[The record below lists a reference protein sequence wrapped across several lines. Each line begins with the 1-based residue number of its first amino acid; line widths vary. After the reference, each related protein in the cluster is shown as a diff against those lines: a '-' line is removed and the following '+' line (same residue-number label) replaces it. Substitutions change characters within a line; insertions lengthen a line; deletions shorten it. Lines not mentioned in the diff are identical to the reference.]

1 VNAAVVTDRLLV
13 AAESRSAVVAA
24 DGLLAAFNDA
34 GVLTPVD
41 VLAAQTIARLL
52 GETDQQAVLAAALT
66 IRGTRF
72 GHVCMEVAALREA
85 VVVDGQEPEVVD
97 ALPWPDPD
105 VWPAAIAGSVLVGD
119 GTGDEPLAL
128 IDGRLYLERYLR
140 YEEQVAGLITERLR
154 RPTRPLPATAAD
166 MLDRLLGPDAARQRE
181 ASVQAATGDVTV
193 IAGGPGTGKTFTI
206 GALLA
211 ALAADQSMSFPLVAV
226 CAPTGKAAARVGEGL
241 AALAARIDD
250 PLVDERLR
258 TVDPSTIHRLLGWSR
273 ERGRFAHDARR
284 RLPHDLVIVDEMSM
298 VSLPMAA
305 KLLQAVRDDAPV
317 VLVGDPSQLES
328 IEAGTVLADIAGTA
342 VEPGS
347 APPATAPIGG
357 HVVVLDRVHRFGEEG
372 VIADFADAV
381 RRGDAD
387 AAIEQLAGGH
397 DRLRWVEDRAHP
409 EFGPLWDAVVEH
421 RTRLVEL
428 AASGDAEATLATLPG
443 VAVLCARREGRGGVS
458 RWRQEVETTLDE
470 RFPGLRY
477 KSEWYPG
484 RPVMITRNDR
494 TLELYNGDIG
504 VCVATPDGLRAAFDR
519 GGLRLFPLSHL
530 GEHITVHA
538 MTIHKSQGS
547 QFDSVVVVLPGEPS
561 PFVTRQLLY
570 TAATRASD
578 RVWLVA
584 DEATIRDA
592 VTRSVQRA
600 SGLGERL
607 WADGVPTAS
616 TDGKTR

>member
-1 VNAAVVTDRLLV
+1 VNAAPITDRLL
-13 AAESRSAVVAA
+13 AATESRSTVVAT

-34 GVLTPVD
+34 GVLAPID
-41 VLAAQTIARLL
+41 ILAAQTIARLL
-52 GETDQQAVLAAALT
+52 GETDQQTLLAAALT

-72 GHVCMEVAALREA
+72 GHVCIDVATLREA

-97 ALPWPDPD
+97 SLPWPDPEE
-105 VWPAAIAGSVLVGD
+105 WSTAIAGSVLVGD
-119 GTGDEPLAL
+119 GAGDEPLAL
-128 IDGRLYLERYLR
+128 VDGRLYLERYLR
-140 YEEQVAGLITERLR
+140 YEEQIAGLLTERLR
-154 RPTRPLPATAAD
+154 RPTRQLAPAAPT
-166 MLDRLLGPDAARQRE
+166 MLDRLLGPDAVRQRQ
-181 ASVQAATGDVTV
+181 AVVQAATGDVTV

-211 ALAADQSMSFPLVAV
+211 ALATDASTPFPLVAV

-241 AALAARIDD
+241 ASLAARVDD
-250 PLVDERLR
+250 PLVGERLLA
-258 TVDPSTIHRLLGWSR
+258 VDPSTIHRLLGWSR
-273 ERGRFAHDARR
+273 ERGRFAHDARQ

-305 KLLQAVRDDAPV
+305 KLLQAVRDDASV
-317 VLVGDPSQLES
+317 VLVGDPFQLES
-328 IEAGTVLADIAGTA
+328 IEAGTVLADIAGPA
-342 VEPGS
+342 VEPDS
-347 APPATAPIGG
+347 ATPTAPPIAG

-372 VIADFADAV
+372 VIADFTDAV

-387 AAIEQLAGGH
+387 TAVEQLTGGH
-397 DRLRWVEDRAHP
+397 DELRWVEDRSHP
-409 EFGPLWDAVVEH
+409 EFGPLWDDVVEH

-428 AASGDAEATLATLPG
+428 AASGDAEATLAALPG
-443 VAVLCARREGRGGVS
+443 LAVLCARREGRGGVS
-458 RWRQEVETTLDE
+458 RWRQDVETTLDE

-477 KSEWYPG
+477 KGEWYPG

-494 TLELYNGDIG
+494 TLDLYNGDIG
-504 VCVATPDGLRAAFDR
+504 VCVATPDGLRAVFDR
-519 GGLRLFPLSHL
+519 GGLRMFPLSHL
-530 GEHITVHA
+530 GEHTTVHA

-584 DEATIRDA
+584 DEATVRAA

-600 SGLGERL
+600 SGLRERL
-607 WADGVPTAS
+607 WADPAS
-616 TDGKTR
+616 GEGTHGPAR